1 MEIPDQLEIDLA
13 SHVQKLLFP
22 KSSPVCDWSCI
33 GVKNRMAKGL
43 GGDYFDFIALPDGCQ
58 ALFIGDVTGHGLP
71 AAVVMSLL
79 YGYINRFAA
88 EICSPLD
95 VVRGVNG
102 FLQSFAIRSPEFD
115 HHFSSTLFLG
125 FIHPDTLAMEYVNA
139 GHPAP
144 LILRGR
150 NLHTLP
156 PTAPPIGF
164 FDAPEI
170 HMETFQFAQEDR
182 LLLYTDGVIEAP
194 DQAEELFGLERLQD
208 VLLQT
213 RGDHMEFLE
222 QLFAALK
229 EFTGRDTPR
238 DDCTAIVI
246 DFHRGWPTPQ
256 GK

>member
-1 MEIPDQLEIDLA
+1 MEKPDLLEIDLA
-13 SHVQKLLFP
+13 SHVQELLFP

-43 GGDYFDFIALPDGCQ
+43 GGDFFDFVALPDGCQ
-58 ALFIGDVTGHGLP
+58 ALFLGDVTGHGLP
-71 AAVVMSLL
+71 AAVVMSLV
-79 YGYINRFAA
+79 YGYIHRSAT

-95 VVRGVNG
+95 VVRRVNG
-102 FLQSFAIRSPEFD
+102 FLQAFAGRSPEFD

-144 LILRGR
+144 LVRRGQILY
-150 NLHTLP
+150 TLP
-156 PTAPPIGF
+156 PTAPPVGF

-170 HMETFQFAQEDR
+170 HMESFQFALEDR
-182 LLLYTDGVIEAP
+182 LLLFTDGVTEA
-194 DQAEELFGLERLQD
+194 DNRAEELFGLERLKE
-208 VLLQT
+208 VLLQAN
-213 RGDHMEFLE
+213 GDHLEFLE
-222 QLFAALK
+222 QLFAALT

-246 DFHRGWPTPQ
+246 DFHKGWQP
-256 GK
+256 